1 VANSPRFAYPAW
13 VVWREDLD
21 PEMLSIARRSLM
33 DLAQAA
39 ENQQNILIESL
50 DNGQN
55 TP

>member
-1 VANSPRFAYPAW
+1 
-13 VVWREDLD
+13 
-21 PEMLSIARRSLM
+21 MLSIARRSLM